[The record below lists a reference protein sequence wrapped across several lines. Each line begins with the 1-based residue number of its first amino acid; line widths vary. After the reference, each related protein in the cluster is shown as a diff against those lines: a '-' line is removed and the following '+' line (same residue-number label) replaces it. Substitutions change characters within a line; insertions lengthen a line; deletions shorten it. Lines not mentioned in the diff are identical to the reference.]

1 MTKSLSELPIDEG
14 ASKALEILCYAY
26 YDEYYKNHDYTF
38 EQFMISEF
46 FDGDSEFYD
55 YERNE
60 TIPVA
65 ELKDFNRNGIWEHFH
80 SEHYK
85 GEKDGFSAEVTKAFG
100 GEGEGDQYWMVIALS
115 DGNSTRYFRKDGW
128 YSSYEGGGS
137 LDSEVAEVRP
147 IEKAVIFYE

>member
-1 MTKSLSELPIDEG
+1 MTKSLSELSIDEG

-26 YDEYYKNHDYTF
+26 YDKYYKDYTF
-38 EQFMISEF
+38 EEFMISEF
-46 FDGDSEFYD
+46 FSEDSEFYD
-55 YERNE
+55 YERDE

-85 GEKDGFSAEVTKAFG
+85 GEKDGLSAEVAKAFG
-100 GEGEGDQYWMVIALS
+100 GEGQGDRYWMVISLS
-115 DGNSTRYFRKDGW
+115 DGTSTRYFRKDGY
-128 YSSYEGGGS
+128 YSSYGEGGT

-147 IEKAVIFYE
+147 IEKAVVFYE